1 MATRL
6 ILQGLTD
13 GNHLDEVCEVLSL
26 DQAKLVI
33 VSVAFVRSSGVGP
46 LSDALQKVSK
56 KTKVFAGIRNG
67 ITSAQAIKA
76 LLDLGLEVWLVDTG
90 SAQLLYHPKVY
101 YAHSG
106 TAARVLVGSANLT
119 SGGLNSNIEAS
130 VYMALDRT
138 SADDEAVV
146 ADLLSV
152 FDELTKAY
160 PVNVK
165 RLDPKTDID
174 TLLADPRLADERIAT
189 RPVGSTK
196 TEGKT
201 FSTPLMKT
209 KRKHSL
215 AKPKKAGAAA
225 KGSKKKPAVPKAKL
239 VKSEL
244 AKVADI
250 EARVAAAADAG
261 APLQYV
267 EVWKTAG
274 LTTRDLNVS
283 KEDRTN
289 APGSMNLDRGNLDG
303 DYQWAWFFRDVVF
316 KDLDWK
322 APNAQKIEVGVGHF
336 RIVIEG
342 VDCGEFDLNVRHDTK
357 TDTTSYEQRNAMTR
371 LSWGDAKA
379 IVGRPELV
387 GRTLTLSKA
396 AGHTDR
402 FLIEI
407 D

>member
-26 DQAKLVI
+26 DQAELVI

-46 LSDALQKVSK
+46 LSDALEGVST
-56 KTKVFAGIRNG
+56 KTKVFAGVRNG

-90 SAQLLYHPKVY
+90 SAQLLYHPKLY

-106 TAARVLVGSANLT
+106 TAARVLIGSANLT

-138 SADDEAVV
+138 LADDEAVV

-152 FDELTKAY
+152 FDELTIAY
-160 PVNVK
+160 PANVI
-165 RLDPKTDID
+165 RLDPATDLD

-189 RPVGSTK
+189 RPVGSIK

-215 AKPKKAGAAA
+215 AKPKKAGAPPKGGKKAA
-225 KGSKKKPAVPKAKL
+225 VSKAKL
-239 VKSEL
+239 VKAEL

-283 KEDRTN
+283 KQDSTN
-289 APGSMNLDRGNLDG
+289 APGSMNLDRGDLGG
-303 DYQWAWFFRDVVF
+303 DYEWAWYFRDVVF
-316 KDLDWK
+316 KDLDWQ
-322 APNAQKIEVGVGHF
+322 APNARKIEVGVGRF

-357 TDTTSYEQRNAMTR
+357 TDTPSYEQRNAMTR
-371 LSWGDAKA
+371 LSWGEAKA

-396 AGHTDR
+396 AGHADR

>member
-26 DQAKLVI
+26 DQAQLVI
-33 VSVAFVRSSGVGP
+33 VSVAFVRSSGVAP

-90 SAQLLYHPKVY
+90 SAQLLYHPKLY
-101 YAHSG
+101 YAHSD

-130 VYMALDRT
+130 VYMALDRA
-138 SADDEAVV
+138 SDNDEAVV

-152 FDELTKAY
+152 FEELTKAY
-160 PVNVK
+160 PANVK
-165 RLDPKTDID
+165 RLDPKTDLE

-196 TEGKT
+196 ADGKT

-215 AKPKKAGAAA
+215 AKPKKAGVVP
-225 KGSKKKPAVPKAKL
+225 KGLKKPVVPKAKL

-250 EARVAAAADAG
+250 EAKVAAAADSG

-267 EVWKTAG
+267 EVWKTEG

-283 KEDRTN
+283 TEDNTN
-289 APGSMNLDRGNLDG
+289 APGSMNLDQGDLGG
-303 DYQWAWFFRDVVF
+303 DYEWAWYFRDVVF
-316 KDLDWK
+316 KDLDWE
-322 APNAQKIEVGVGHF
+322 APNARKIEVGVGRF
-336 RIVIEG
+336 RVVIEG

-357 TDTTSYEQRNAMTR
+357 TDTTSYKQRNAMTR
-371 LSWGDAKA
+371 LSWGDAKE

-396 AGHTDR
+396 AGHPDR